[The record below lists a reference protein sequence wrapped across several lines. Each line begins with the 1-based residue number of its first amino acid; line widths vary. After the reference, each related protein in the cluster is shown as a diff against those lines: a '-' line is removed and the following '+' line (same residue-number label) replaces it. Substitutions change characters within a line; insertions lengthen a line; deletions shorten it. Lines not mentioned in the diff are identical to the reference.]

1 MTDMIVEIMVEVLT
15 ILGIA
20 TKEVKRG
27 PLKKYLKKLTGNR
40 DIEDSLER
48 LDKLTQEEARMASAE
63 LLKMTQ
69 SVEGKVMGVD
79 DRVKGVEGKMQDVR
93 DGVQGVRDGVRDVR
107 DDVQDVGN
115 KVQDVCDDVQGVRD
129 GVQDVRDDVQ
139 DVGNKVQ
146 DVRGDVRDVDDRVQD
161 IGNHISIRVQ
171 GVDDKLDQANR
182 NQLRDNLLRWLS
194 PRDPSTNHNI
204 ASKAHHNGTA
214 EWFFRGGIYSRW
226 KSTGSFLWI
235 HGKPGSGK
243 SVLCSSIIQDI
254 TALRDAGRASMA
266 YFYFDFRDVDKQKL
280 HDLLPSLLIQLS
292 ARSDHCCDILS
303 QLYSAH
309 DRGVQKPSDRAM
321 IGCLK
326 EMLSLE
332 AQPPIYII
340 LDALDECPVT
350 STVPPSPRDEVLEFV
365 EDLVALH
372 LPNLHI
378 CVTSRPEHNIRVVLE
393 GLTEH
398 PVSLHDESGQQ
409 EDIANYVTS
418 FVRSNRRMQRW
429 RDEDKNLVI
438 KTLSEKADGM
448 FRWVFC
454 QLELLRQC
462 LPPSVQRILEELP
475 ESLDETYE
483 RILREIGKPN
493 QGHAHRLLQCLVAA
507 VRPLEVK
514 ELAEVLAFDFNTE
527 GIPKLNQ
534 DWRWEDQEEAVM
546 SACSSL
552 VMIVKDGDS
561 RVVQLSHF
569 SVKEFLTANRLAE
582 PMRDVSRYHIRL
594 EAAHTILVRAC
605 LGVLLRLDDGIDCDN
620 IEGFPLALYAAQ
632 YWARHARIENV
643 SSRIKDGMECLFDAD
658 KPHFA
663 TWLWIYNED
672 QWYRSMSTMRP
683 EKPEAVPL
691 YYAAM
696 LGFRDLAR
704 HLIAEHP
711 QHVTVRGGSEVTPLH
726 VAASGGHSDIL
737 SLLIEHGADMNGR
750 GRYGGTPLHRASEKG
765 RLEAGQFLLDRGA
778 DIDVQNDY
786 KNTALMYAT
795 ASGHAEFARMLLE
808 RGAMIDPRGRRGWTA
823 LHLAAKYGRIGAV
836 RLLLEHGADVN
847 VRDGNGY
854 TPSQLGS
861 RQEIVELLS
870 AYGAESVE
878 E

>member
-1 MTDMIVEIMVEVLT
+1 
-15 ILGIA
+15 
-20 TKEVKRG
+20 
-27 PLKKYLKKLTGNR
+27 
-40 DIEDSLER
+40 
-48 LDKLTQEEARMASAE
+48 MASAE

-69 SVEGKVMGVD
+69 SVDGKVMGVD
-79 DRVKGVEGKMQDVR
+79 NRVKGVEGKMQDVR
-93 DGVQGVRDGVRDVR
+93 DGVQ
-107 DDVQDVGN
+107 
-115 KVQDVCDDVQGVRD
+115 
-129 GVQDVRDDVQ
+129 
-139 DVGNKVQ
+139 
-146 DVRGDVRDVDDRVQD
+146 DVRGDVRDVGDKVQDVDDRVQLVQD
-161 IGNHISIRVQ
+161 IGKDISIRVQ

-182 NQLRDNLLRWLS
+182 NQLRDNLLQWLS

-214 EWFFRGGIYSRW
+214 EWFFRGGLFSRW

-254 TALRDAGRASMA
+254 MALRDAGRASMA

-292 ARSDHCCDILS
+292 SRSDPCCDILS
-303 QLYSAH
+303 QLYSTH
-309 DRGVQKPSDRAM
+309 DRGVQKPSDREM
-321 IGCLK
+321 VGCLK
-326 EMLSLE
+326 EMLNLE

-350 STVPPSPRDEVLEFV
+350 STVPPSPREDVLEFV
-365 EDLVALH
+365 DELVGLH

-378 CVTSRPEHNIRVVLE
+378 CVTSRPEHDIRVVLE

-409 EDIANYVTS
+409 EDITNYVTS

-438 KTLSEKADGM
+438 KILSEKADGM
-448 FRWVFC
+448 FRWAYC
-454 QLELLRQC
+454 QLEVLRHC
-462 LPPSVQRILEELP
+462 FPSSVPRILGELP
-475 ESLDETYE
+475 DSLDETYE
-483 RILREIGKPN
+483 RILREIRKPN
-493 QGHAHRLLQCLVAA
+493 QGHTHRLLQCLVAA
-507 VRPLEVK
+507 VRPLRVK

-527 GIPKLNQ
+527 GIPKLNLG
-534 DWRWEDQEEAVM
+534 WRWEDQEEAVM

-561 RVVQLSHF
+561 RVVQFSHF
-569 SVKEFLTANRLAE
+569 SVKEFLTADRLVE
-582 PMRDVSRYHIRL
+582 SMRDVSRYHIRL

-605 LGVLLRLDDGIDCDN
+605 LGVLLQLDDCIDRDSMKS
-620 IEGFPLALYAAQ
+620 FPLARYAAQ

-643 SSRIKDGMECLFDAD
+643 SSQIKDGMECLFDAD

-672 QWYRSMSTMRP
+672 QWGGSVTTMRP
-683 EKPEAVPL
+683 EKPKAAPL
-691 YYAAM
+691 YYVAM
-696 LGFRDLAR
+696 LGFRDLAE

-711 QHVTVRGGSEVTPLH
+711 QHVTVGGGREVTPLH
-726 VAASGGHSDIL
+726 VAASAGHSDIL

-750 GRYGGTPLHRASEKG
+750 GRYGDTPLHRASDKG

-778 DIDVQNDY
+778 DIDGQSDN
-786 KNTALMYAT
+786 KNTAIIYAT
-795 ASGHAEFARMLLE
+795 FHGHAEFARMLLE
-808 RGAMIDPRGRRGWTA
+808 RGAMIDARGRLSRTA
-823 LHLAAKYGRIGAV
+823 LHWAAFSGQIGV
-836 RLLLEHGADVN
+836 LRLLLEHGADVN
-847 VRDGNGY
+847 VRDEHGN
-854 TPSQLGS
+854 TPSRLGS
-861 RQEIVELLS
+861 RGGHPEIVKLLS
-870 AYGAESVE
+870 AYGAKSVE